1 VRAYDA
7 RVGRPWGNIEGGH
20 HDVFQHRVSRRADD
34 TEVKP
39 GVAAAVVYEALF
51 GTGIKWEG
59 RKIAEFGDGFVTLLG
74 MRISPIISAAVV
86 VGLAGIGEME
96 KSAVLD

>member
-1 VRAYDA
+1 M
-7 RVGRPWGNIEGGH
+7 
-20 HDVFQHRVSRRADD
+20 
-34 TEVKP
+34 KP